1 VGRRRIGISLIRVN
15 KCGISYKRVA
25 IAHNSTLALWVV
37 NATLILC
44 DSAQVSEGK
53 LFLLGGG
60 WSVTGPGMSPMAI
73 AMKVDVGW
81 AEAPEAHHWEL
92 FLQDNDGNAITVETP
107 EGPQP
112 VEVRGDFQIGTP
124 QGVPLGSDIPVNL
137 AINLGPLP
145 LPPGGRYRWVL
156 TIDGESQPDWNA
168 PFSTMAL
175 PQGENAET
183 SEPSEAPRPI
193 SED

>member
-1 VGRRRIGISLIRVN
+1 M
-15 KCGISYKRVA
+15 
-25 IAHNSTLALWVV
+25 

-81 AEAPEAHHWEL
+81 SEAPEAHHWEL
-92 FLQDNDGNAITVETP
+92 FLQDNDGNAVTVETP

-156 TIDGESQPDWNA
+156 TIDGDSQPDWSA
-168 PFSTMAL
+168 AFSTMAF
-175 PQGENAET
+175 PQGEQGET
-183 SEPSEAPRPI
+183 GESGETPHPV